1 MANIS
6 DVVASCEFYS
16 PINLEGSFGSV
27 PVSDRMHSTMEFYS
41 RNDNTGGMIEWC
53 VWDADGD
60 AEFVEGIGIWWDA
73 ETKELRDYDG
83 VFEIPREA
91 LELLVSM
98 GVKMDNYEEEMNYPL
113 NETFKLTTNN
123 K

>member
-16 PINLEGSFGSV
+16 PINEVGTFGSV

-53 VWDADGD
+53 VWNENGD
-60 AEFVEGIGIWWDA
+60 AEYVQNIGIWWNSD
-73 ETKELRDYDG
+73 KELFDYDG
-83 VFEIPREA
+83 VFDIPREA

-98 GVKMDNYEEEMNYPL
+98 GIKMDNFEDEMNYPL
-113 NETFKLTTNN
+113 SETFKLTT
-123 K
+123 KTK